1 MSERVLAVLAGADM
15 PPDLLGD
22 WARSAQVVLAADAGA
37 DRLLEAGVEPHRIV
51 GDFDSI
57 SDLGRFSGEIH
68 HGPDQDSTD
77 CDKLLALARELG
89 HGRLTL
95 AGLEGDRMDHAIAS
109 WLGIARSGLDV
120 RVALRRGLGW
130 IMRPGLVQ
138 EIPVNRGATISMLP
152 LSHTEGVNL
161 SGVEWPLIDRS
172 LTWDGLVSI
181 SNKASSS
188 SVQASLKVGVAI
200 LFAEYERSDMPWW

>member
-1 MSERVLAVLAGADM
+1 M

-57 SDLGRFSGEIH
+57 SDLGRFASEIH

-77 CDKLLALARELG
+77 CDKLLSLARELG
-89 HGRLTL
+89 HERLTL

-109 WLGIARSGLDV
+109 WLSIARSGLDV

-130 IMRPGLVQ
+130 IVRPGLLR
-138 EIPVNRGATISMLP
+138 EIPVNRGATVSMLP

-181 SNKASSS
+181 SNKAASS
-188 SVQASLKVGVAI
+188 SVRASLQVGVAI

>member
-1 MSERVLAVLAGADM
+1 M
-15 PPDLLGD
+15 PPELLGD
-22 WARSAQVVLAADAGA
+22 WAQSAQVVIAADAGA

-57 SDLGRFSGEIH
+57 SDIGRFGGEIH
-68 HGPDQDSTD
+68 HGPDQNSTD
-77 CDKLLALARELG
+77 CDKLLALAKELG
-89 HGRLTL
+89 HQHLTL

-109 WLGIARSGLDV
+109 WLSIARSGLDV

-130 IMRPGLVQ
+130 IVRPGLKR
-138 EIPVNRGATISMLP
+138 EIPVNCGATISMLP

-161 SGVEWPLIDRS
+161 SGVEWPLLDRS

-188 SVQASLKVGVAI
+188 SVQASLEVGVAI

>member
-1 MSERVLAVLAGADM
+1 MTQRVLAVLAGADM
-15 PPDLLGD
+15 PPDLMRD
-22 WARSAQVVLAADAGA
+22 WALSAQVVLAADAGA
-37 DRLLEAGVEPHRIV
+37 DRLHEAGVEPHRIV

-57 SDLGRFSGEIH
+57 SDIARFAGHVH
-68 HGPDQDSTD
+68 HSPDQDSTD

-89 HGRLTL
+89 HEKVTL

-109 WLGIARSGLDV
+109 WLSIARSGLDV

-130 IMRPGLVQ
+130 IVRPNFPR
-138 EIPVNRGATISMLP
+138 EIPVNREATVSMLP
-152 LSHTEGVNL
+152 LSHTEDVHL
-161 SGVEWPLIDRS
+161 SGVEWPLNGRS

-181 SNKASSS
+181 SNKANSD
-188 SVQASLKVGVAI
+188 VVRASLGQGVAI